1 MTWACPEPRSV
12 INWDRLLTN
21 TPVSQSSL
29 CNESS
34 RFNAYKSDWSG
45 DWASYRVYFSS
56 KKREERSEE
65 EECLSNEYDYLLQ
78 NVDGVRVL
86 CMQQIHP
93 MPPLDDIDHAFYS
106 IFDEKLH
113 GEMQNKELDLTHLPE
128 HVRKRVWDL
137 VRILV
142 NVCW

>member
-1 MTWACPEPRSV
+1 M
-12 INWDRLLTN
+12 TN

-65 EECLSNEYDYLLQ
+65 NNVCYDDRGFPDQSNEYDYLLQ
-78 NVDGVRVL
+78 NVDGWRVL

-93 MPPLDDIDHAFYS
+93 TPPLDDIDPAFYS

-113 GEMQNKELDLTHLPE
+113 WEMQNKELDLTHLPR
-128 HVRKRVWDL
+128 HVR
-137 VRILV
+137 
-142 NVCW
+142 